1 MNIHFEPNVP
11 QTLALHEPR
20 SEQFGDY
27 EITYTLTD
35 GRLLKVSKQLAAK
48 INELDLQPGETFG
61 ICKQMVFNEQR
72 RRDTPSWS
80 VWLTPES
87 EKARAKQETRSP
99 ITLADVKRPKIRSIR
114 KTTTAPSQQT
124 TLIFD
129 RGTGTYGPL
138 PLPQTLRPPRIPY
151 NVAFREVLQFV
162 TGELKQAGE
171 QWTDQA
177 RQDMVSTVLI
187 SASNNGLLGLWERQ

>member
-1 MNIHFEPNVP
+1 MNVHFEPNVP
-11 QTLALHEPR
+11 QTLALQEPTA
-20 SEQFGDY
+20 EKFGEY

-72 RRDTPSWS
+72 KRNTPSWT
-80 VWLTPES
+80 VWLSPES
-87 EKARAKQETRSP
+87 EKARAQQETQP
-99 ITLADVKRPKIRSIR
+99 PMTLADVRGKVRAIR
-114 KTTTAPSQQT
+114 KMPVQQSPDA
-124 TLIFD
+124 LGAVAL
-129 RGTGTYGPL
+129 GTGTHGPA
-138 PLPQTLRPPRIPY
+138 PLPQSLRPPRIPY
-151 NVAFREVLQFV
+151 NIAFREVLQFV
-162 TGELKQAGE
+162 TGGLKDAGE

-187 SASNNGLLGLWERQ
+187 SASNSGLLSLWER

>member
-1 MNIHFEPNVP
+1 MNVHFKPNEP
-11 QTLALHEPR
+11 QTLALMEPR

-72 RRDTPSWS
+72 KRLTPSWT

-87 EKARAKQETRSP
+87 EKARAHQEMKQP
-99 ITLADVKRPKIRSIR
+99 MTLADVKRPGKVRSIR
-114 KTTTAPSQQT
+114 KEAPEQGS
-124 TLIFD
+124 ISFD
-129 RGTGTYGPL
+129 RGTGTFGPVA
-138 PLPQTLRPPRIPY
+138 LPQSLRPPRIPY
-151 NVAFREVLQFV
+151 NVAFREVLSFV
-162 TGELKQAGE
+162 TAELKQTGE
-171 QWTDQA
+171 QWSDQA
-177 RQDMVSTVLI
+177 RQDMISTVLI
-187 SASNNGLLGLWERQ
+187 SASNSGLLSLWER

>member
-1 MNIHFEPNVP
+1 MNVHFQPNVP
-11 QTLALHEPR
+11 QTLALQEPR
-20 SEQFGDY
+20 CEQFGDY

-72 RRDTPSWS
+72 KRETPSWT
-80 VWLTPES
+80 VWLTPET
-87 EKARAKQETRSP
+87 EKGRAKQEIQAP
-99 ITLADVKRPKIRSIR
+99 MTLADVKRPKIRSIR
-114 KTTTAPSQQT
+114 KTATAPSQQT
-124 TLIFD
+124 ALTFD
-129 RGTGTYGPL
+129 RATGTYGPL

-151 NVAFREVLQFV
+151 NQAFIEILKFV
-162 TGELKQAGE
+162 TEGLKKAGE

-177 RQDMVSTVLI
+177 KQDMVSTVLI
-187 SASNNGLLGLWERQ
+187 SASNNGLLSLWER

>member
-1 MNIHFEPNVP
+1 MNVHFQPNEP
-11 QTLALHEPR
+11 QTLALQEPR
-20 SEQFGDY
+20 REQFGDY

-35 GRLLKVSKQLAAK
+35 GRLLKVSKAVAAK

-87 EKARAKQETRSP
+87 EHARAKQEMQP
-99 ITLADVKRPKIRSIR
+99 AMTLADVKRPKIRSIR
-114 KTTTAPSQQT
+114 KRAATPSQQT
-124 TLIFD
+124 ALTFD
-129 RGTGTYGPL
+129 KGTGTYGPL
-138 PLPQTLRPPRIPY
+138 PLPNTLRPPRIPY

-162 TGELKQAGE
+162 TKELKEQGE

-187 SASNNGLLGLWERQ
+187 SASNNGLLSLWER

>member
-1 MNIHFEPNVP
+1 MNVHFQPNEP
-11 QTLALHEPR
+11 QTLALMEPR

-27 EITYTLTD
+27 EITYTLTY

-48 INELDLQPGETFG
+48 INELDLQPGETFSM
-61 ICKQMVFNEQR
+61 CKQMVFNEQR
-72 RRDTPSWS
+72 KRLTPSWI

-87 EKARAKQETRSP
+87 EKARAKQEMKP
-99 ITLADVKRPKIRSIR
+99 PMTLAAVKRSKVRSIR
-114 KTTTAPSQQT
+114 KTSAAPFQQT
-124 TLIFD
+124 TLTFN

-138 PLPQTLRPPRIPY
+138 PLPQSLRPPRIPY
-151 NVAFREVLQFV
+151 NVAFREVLEFV

-187 SASNNGLLGLWERQ
+187 SASNNGLLSLWERS

>member
-1 MNIHFEPNVP
+1 
-11 QTLALHEPR
+11 LALQDPR

-48 INELDLQPGETFG
+48 INELDLQPGETFK

-72 RRDTPSWS
+72 RRETPSWT

-87 EKARAKQETRSP
+87 EHARAKQEMQP
-99 ITLADVKRPKIRSIR
+99 PMTLADVKRSKIRSIR
-114 KTTTAPSQQT
+114 KTASAPSQQT
-124 TLIFD
+124 ALTFD

-138 PLPQTLRPPRIPY
+138 PLPQRLRPPRIPY
-151 NVAFREVLQFV
+151 NVAFREVLEFV

-187 SASNNGLLGLWERQ
+187 SASNNGLLSLWER

>member
-1 MNIHFEPNVP
+1 MNVHFKPNEP
-11 QTLALHEPR
+11 QTLALVEPR

-61 ICKQMVFNEQR
+61 ICKQMVYNEQR
-72 RRDTPSWS
+72 KRDTPSWT

-99 ITLADVKRPKIRSIR
+99 MTLADVKRPKIRSIR
-114 KTTTAPSQQT
+114 KTATAPSQQT
-124 TLIFD
+124 ALTFD
-129 RGTGTYGPL
+129 RGTGTYGAV
-138 PLPQTLRPPRIPY
+138 PLPQSLRPPRLPF
-151 NVAFREVLQFV
+151 NQAFTEILQFV
-162 TGELKQAGE
+162 ATGLKEQGE
-171 QWTDQA
+171 QWNDESK
-177 RQDMVSTVLI
+177 QDMVSTVFI
-187 SASNNGLLGLWERQ
+187 AAANAGLLSLWER

>member
-1 MNIHFEPNVP
+1 MNVHFKPNEP
-11 QTLALHEPR
+11 QTLALMEPR

-72 RRDTPSWS
+72 KRLTPSWT

-87 EKARAKQETRSP
+87 EKARAHQEIKP
-99 ITLADVKRPKIRSIR
+99 PMTLADVKRSGKLEQRSWLNAAQAVIE
-114 KTTTAPSQQT
+114 TAQRYASGWQQ
-124 TLIFD
+124 
-129 RGTGTYGPL
+129 
-138 PLPQTLRPPRIPY
+138 
-151 NVAFREVLQFV
+151 
-162 TGELKQAGE
+162 
-171 QWTDQA
+171 
-177 RQDMVSTVLI
+177 
-187 SASNNGLLGLWERQ
+187 

>member
-1 MNIHFEPNVP
+1 MNVHFKPNEP
-11 QTLALHEPR
+11 QTLALVEPR

-61 ICKQMVFNEQR
+61 ICKQTVFNEQR
-72 RRDTPSWS
+72 RRDTPSWA

-87 EKARAKQETRSP
+87 EKARAKQETRP
-99 ITLADVKRPKIRSIR
+99 PMTLADVKRPKVRSIR
-114 KTTTAPSQQT
+114 KAPSPDQQT
-124 TLIFD
+124 MTFD
-129 RGTGTYGPL
+129 RGNGTFGPL
-138 PLPQTLRPPRIPY
+138 PLPQSLRPPRIPY

-162 TGELKQAGE
+162 TKELKDAGE

-177 RQDMVSTVLI
+177 RQDLCFTVLI
-187 SASNNGLLGLWERQ
+187 SASNSGLLSLWER